1 MIRKLWFQ
9 NIIEKFNFEN
19 STGLMDMDKKTKVNG
34 RMI

>member
-9 NIIEKFNFEN
+9 NIIKNSIFEN
-19 STGLMDMDKKTKVNG
+19 NTGLMDMDKKTKVNG